1 MYLFDAKN
9 VTNDIVNWIRDWFEE
24 NGKGCNAVIGISGGK
39 DSSVVAALCC
49 KALGKDRVIGVLM
62 PNGVQHDI
70 DMAELLVNHL
80 KIDHV
85 TINIKASYDA
95 LYQTLEEE
103 IGKVSKQT
111 KINLPPRLRMTV
123 LYAVSQSKN
132 GRVANTSNLSED
144 YIGFFTK
151 GGDNIGDFGPI
162 SKLTVA
168 EVKEVGH
175 ALGLPDVLVDKVP
188 IDGLWDKTDEDIFG
202 FTYAALDQY
211 IRTGSCPDKELKDKI
226 DQMHQNNLFKLKE
239 MPTFNYQP

>member
-1 MYLFDAKN
+1 MYLFDAKK

>member
-1 MYLFDAKN
+1 MYNFDGKK
-9 VTNDIVNWIRDWFEE
+9 VTNDIINWIRDWFEE

-39 DSSVVAALCC
+39 DSSVVAALCT

-80 KIDHV
+80 DIDHV
-85 TINIKASYDA
+85 TINIKSAYDA
-95 LYQTLEEE
+95 IYQTLDQKL
-103 IGKVSKQT
+103 GGLTKQSQ
-111 KINLPPRLRMTV
+111 INLPPRLRMTI
-123 LYAVSQSKN
+123 LYAVSQSRN

-168 EVKEVGH
+168 EIKEVGRV
-175 ALGLPDVLVDKVP
+175 LGLPDVLVDKVP
-188 IDGLWDKTDEDIFG
+188 IDGLWEETDEDIFG
-202 FTYAALDQY
+202 FTYAALDHY
-211 IRTGSCPDKELKDKI
+211 IRKGECPDQEVKNKI
-226 DQMHQNNLFKLKE
+226 DQMHNKNLFKLKE
-239 MPTFNYQP
+239 MPTFDYQP